1 MRVVPMA
8 PRLSRVLRRRYR
20 QRINNL
26 AACAFDNALP
36 AATVGAVPFTEG
48 VSGDE
53 PQAERDAAS
62 RGRGS

>member
-1 MRVVPMA
+1 MA
-8 PRLSRVLRRRYR
+8 SRLSPVLRHPYR
-20 QRINNL
+20 QHVNNR
-26 AACAFDNALP
+26 AASAFDIAMC
-36 AATVGAVPFTEG
+36 AATVAAVPFTEG